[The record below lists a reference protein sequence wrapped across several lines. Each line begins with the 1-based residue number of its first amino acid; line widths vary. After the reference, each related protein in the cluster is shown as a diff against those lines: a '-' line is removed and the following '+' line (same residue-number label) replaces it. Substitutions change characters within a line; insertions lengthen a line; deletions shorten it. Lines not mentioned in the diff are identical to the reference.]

1 MKLKTALVLS
11 VIVNAVFVMAV
22 GYMLATDV
30 KLETGPLFYYGTN
43 APAAAPADMAMMP
56 Q

>member
-11 VIVNAVFVMAV
+11 LVVNAVFLMAV
-22 GYMLATDV
+22 GYMLATEV

-43 APAAAPADMAMMP
+43 APTTTSASMAMIP